1 MPLPKISIDVFRGL
15 TASKKANPNMF
26 MEKFDQM
33 LEDKCLEDM
42 LDVLIEDCE
51 KNSRDP
57 EEASAG
63 VVLGMVYTYMLL
75 NAQVESDELKKQWEL

>member
-1 MPLPKISIDVFRGL
+1 MPLPKISIDVFKGL

-26 MEKFDQM
+26 MEKWDEM
-33 LEDKCLEDM
+33 LEDKCLKDM

-51 KNSRDP
+51 KNSHDP
-57 EEASAG
+57 DEASAG

-75 NAQVESDELKKQWEL
+75 NAQFESDELKKQWDI